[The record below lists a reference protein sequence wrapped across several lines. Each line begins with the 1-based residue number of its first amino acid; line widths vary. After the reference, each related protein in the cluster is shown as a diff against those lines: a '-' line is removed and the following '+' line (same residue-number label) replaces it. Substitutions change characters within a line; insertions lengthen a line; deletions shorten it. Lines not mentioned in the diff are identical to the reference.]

1 MGHIKIAKA
10 AGAFDIT
17 SADDVLSVKVVNTDD
32 IEIVYSGG
40 TKSTIVG
47 TGLAQ
52 ADAQLVIDAIDV
64 MDGASGP
71 APLVELST
79 KSIVITGAA
88 LS

>member
-17 SADDVLSVKVVNTDD
+17 SADDVLSVKIENTDD
-32 IEIVYSGG
+32 IVIVYSGG

-52 ADAQLVIDAIDV
+52 ADAQLVINAIDV

-79 KSIVITGAA
+79 KSIEISGSA